1 MGNELQT
8 DGEEETS
15 GEGQA
20 ETHPSEAI
28 GFSRPLGRGRPF
40 GNQPSWSSGITPP
53 NTGHFYKLSIRE
65 RLDAASERVGQG
77 EGGRET
83 PWMDAGPR
91 RERQRKEAR
100 EGKQS
105 LSAAIVI
112 KSAFVTAQQR
122 G

>member
-65 RLDAASERVGQG
+65 RLDAASERGRGREGDPMDGRRPVERGAEEGG
-77 EGGRET
+77 EGGQAEFECCYRH
-83 PWMDAGPR
+83 
-91 RERQRKEAR
+91 
-100 EGKQS
+100 
-105 LSAAIVI
+105 
-112 KSAFVTAQQR
+112 
-122 G
+122 